1 MDNGVEPADL
11 IRLLSDTSS
20 LFQIRQIADDCKR
33 SAVEQ
38 IPHGLKPLL

>member
-11 IRLLSDTSS
+11 IRLLSHTSS
-20 LFQIRQIADDCKR
+20 LLQIRQIADDCKR

-38 IPHGLKPLL
+38 IPNRFEPLL